1 MTGVITP
8 SSSLI
13 QADQVTSRLMTVIV
27 AGAVLPPLD
36 AISGSVTFP
45 CNAGDSYS
53 VIEAD
58 VNVIGQSLP
67 SPATSGIVPVL
78 VIPPTAVPT
87 TPGAPVVTF
96 TNP

>member
-1 MTGVITP
+1 MTGVVTP

-13 QADQVTSRLMTVIV
+13 QADQVTSRLMLVQLNGVT
-27 AGAVLPPLD
+27 LTPLD

-53 VIEAD
+53 VFETD
-58 VNVIGQSLP
+58 VNIIGPSLP
-67 SPATSGIVPVL
+67 SPTTSGIVPVL